1 MVMVHRCS
9 EQVMILVIVQRI
21 IKVLKTKAYGMRVA
35 EIEFVLRVRSL
46 ENVSV
51 IIKSDILGVTVL

>member
-1 MVMVHRCS
+1 
-9 EQVMILVIVQRI
+9 MILVIVQRI

-35 EIEFVLRVRSL
+35 EIKFVLRVRSL